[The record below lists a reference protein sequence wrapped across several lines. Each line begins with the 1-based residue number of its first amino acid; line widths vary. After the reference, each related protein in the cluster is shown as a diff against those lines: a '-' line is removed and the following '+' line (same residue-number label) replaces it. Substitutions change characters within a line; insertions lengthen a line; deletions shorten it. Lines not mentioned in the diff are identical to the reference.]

1 MPNPNMSEMLLMG
14 NYGPD
19 VDSAQPT
26 KIYEAVS
33 EDSDE
38 IDHKYVEDVF
48 VGGKYVE
55 LAHYASVK
63 QVVIQNTSTFQ
74 GVAVYTDAT
83 TAALVPDYVRAGE
96 HISINHP
103 DVAAGI
109 MLYARFGGNEDS
121 TWHLAIIGR
130 QD

>member
-1 MPNPNMSEMLLMG
+1 MPNPNYSEMALIG
-14 NYGPD
+14 AYGPD
-19 VDSAQPT
+19 EDSFQST

-55 LAHYASVK
+55 LAHYTSVK
-63 QVVIQNTSTFQ
+63 QVLIQNTSTFQ
-74 GVAVYTDAT
+74 GVAVHVDAT
-83 TAALVPDYVRAGE
+83 TAALVPDYVLGGE

-121 TWHLAIIGR
+121 TWHLAICGR
-130 QD
+130 KD